1 MNIMNTT
8 HCDVL
13 ILGAGSMGM
22 AAGNYLARKGIR
34 TILLDAYDP
43 PHIHGSHHGDTRL
56 FRYAYSEHDPYVPL
70 ALRALELWKELEEES
85 GMSIFEQ
92 TGVLSIGIDGP
103 DSLEDKL
110 EAARI
115 YSLPVERFSRE
126 ELIRR
131 WTGLVL
137 PDGAEGLLET
147 KAGILSPEK
156 AIRAYR
162 QLAVEAG
169 AILYTNTVAEKIIY
183 HQDGVTVQ
191 TKNGKFT
198 AGKLLVCSG
207 AGNATLFPEWQ
218 LPLRVVRKTVG
229 WFETR
234 GDQFRSP
241 AFPGFVI
248 TKGSI
253 DYYGF
258 PDFEGGGLKIGRHDG
273 GQEVKWGEEIAP
285 FGSYA
290 QDEHELRDALDCY
303 MPQASG
309 QLLRGSTCLYTVTP
323 DEDFII
329 DHHPSFPHVLIAAGF
344 SGHGFKFVSSLG
356 EVLGQLLING
366 KSDINLHR
374 FKLNRFK

>member
-1 MNIMNTT
+1 MINNMNTT

-22 AAGNYLARKGIR
+22 ATGNYLARKGIR

-43 PHIHGSHHGDTRL
+43 PHILGSHHGDTRL
-56 FRYAYSEHDPYVPL
+56 FRYAYSDHEPYVPL
-70 ALRALELWKELEEES
+70 ALRALELWRELEEES
-85 GMSIFEQ
+85 GVSLFEQ
-92 TGVLSIGIDGP
+92 TGVLSVGIDGP

-115 YSLPVERFSRE
+115 YSLAVERFSRE

-131 WTGLVL
+131 WPGLVL
-137 PDGAEGLLET
+137 PDTAEGLLET
-147 KAGILSPEK
+147 EAGILSPEK
-156 AIRAYR
+156 VIRAYR
-162 QLAVEAG
+162 QLVLEAG
-169 AILYTNTVAEKIIY
+169 AILYTKTVAEKIIY
-183 HQDGVTVQ
+183 YQDGVTVQ
-191 TKNGKFT
+191 TKDRKFT
-198 AGKLLVCSG
+198 ADKLVVCSG
-207 AGNATLFPEWQ
+207 AGNASLLAEWH
-218 LPLRVVRKTVG
+218 LPLKVVRKTVG

-248 TKGSI
+248 TKGCI

-285 FGSYA
+285 FGSYG
-290 QDEHELRDALDCY
+290 QDEQELRDALNLY

-309 QLLRGSTCLYTVTP
+309 RLLRGSTCLYTVTP

-329 DHHPSFPHVLIAAGF
+329 DQHPSYPHVLVAAGF

-356 EVLGQLLING
+356 EALGQLVTNG
-366 KSDINLHR
+366 RSEINLER
-374 FKLNRFK
+374 FKANRF